1 MGVQSAL
8 YRCHT
13 KGCYASISL
22 KTHKVGEVNEVFDP
36 MVVTNLNFK
45 HKVGCEP
52 KTDAQFEVRSF
63 IYKVKEKVKENP
75 QIPPQQLYEKQR
87 AASVVELQSNESN
100 ESVREDPIPI
110 PMPDYSNV
118 RDRFKRIRSK
128 DRKGKTHDPMRMD
141 IYEKASNKGLHPCC

>member
-52 KTDAQFEVRSF
+52 KTDAQFDVRSF
-63 IYKVKEKVKENP
+63 IYKVKEKVK
-75 QIPPQQLYEKQR
+75 
-87 AASVVELQSNESN
+87 
-100 ESVREDPIPI
+100 EDPIPI

-128 DRKGKTHDPMRMD
+128 DRKLARNLKEVIVSEPYQNTLYGKRFLIHD
-141 IYEKASNKGLHPCC
+141 N

>member
-36 MVVTNLNFK
+36 MVVTNFNFK

-52 KTDAQFEVRSF
+52 KTDAQFDVRSF
-63 IYKVKEKVKENP
+63 IYKVKEKVKE
-75 QIPPQQLYEKQR
+75 
-87 AASVVELQSNESN
+87 
-100 ESVREDPIPI
+100 DPIPI
-110 PMPDYSNV
+110 PMPDYSYV

-128 DRKGKTHDPMRMD
+128 NRKLARNLKEVIVSEPYQNTLYGKRFLIHDNL
-141 IYEKASNKGLHPCC
+141 KKNKDTN

>member
-1 MGVQSAL
+1 MENQQYSLANLPEITFTVNNQGNKDLRCLNYLYQIKSMGVQSAL

-52 KTDAQFEVRSF
+52 KTDAQFDVRSF

-87 AASVVELQSNESN
+87 AAPVFTV
-100 ESVREDPIPI
+100 
-110 PMPDYSNV
+110 
-118 RDRFKRIRSK
+118 
-128 DRKGKTHDPMRMD
+128 
-141 IYEKASNKGLHPCC
+141 

>member
-45 HKVGCEP
+45 HKEGVRFP
-52 KTDAQFEVRSF
+52 KSMWNHWDNHDERTNNR
-63 IYKVKEKVKENP
+63 
-75 QIPPQQLYEKQR
+75 
-87 AASVVELQSNESN
+87 VEGDN
-100 ESVREDPIPI
+100 
-110 PMPDYSNV
+110 
-118 RDRFKRIRSK
+118 
-128 DRKGKTHDPMRMD
+128 
-141 IYEKASNKGLHPCC
+141 NKMKNF

>member
-52 KTDAQFEVRSF
+52 KTDAQFDVRSF
-63 IYKVKEKVKENP
+63 IYKVKEKVKE
-75 QIPPQQLYEKQR
+75 
-87 AASVVELQSNESN
+87 
-100 ESVREDPIPI
+100 DPIPI
-110 PMPDYSNV
+110 PMPDYSYV

-128 DRKGKTHDPMRMD
+128 DRKLARNLKEVIVSEPYQNTLYGKRFLIHDNL
-141 IYEKASNKGLHPCC
+141 KKNKDTN